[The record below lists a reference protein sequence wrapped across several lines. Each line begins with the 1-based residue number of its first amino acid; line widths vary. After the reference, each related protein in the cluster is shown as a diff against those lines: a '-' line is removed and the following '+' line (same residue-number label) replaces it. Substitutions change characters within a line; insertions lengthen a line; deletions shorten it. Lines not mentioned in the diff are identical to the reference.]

1 MTSLVPRL
9 IACFDVRNGL
19 VTKGHAFQD
28 NIDIAPVEE
37 LAHFVYDQQIDE
49 VIVFDILASAERRGP
64 DLEMVRR
71 VSHLMFV
78 PLCVG
83 GGITSLDD
91 MYAVLA
97 VGAEKISIDSQAVRN
112 PPLITAGAKEFG
124 SQAVVL
130 SMQVKRVAPTAAIP
144 SGYEIAIDGA
154 RTFTGM
160 DALAWAVR
168 GAELGA
174 GEICVNSIDQDGTHA
189 GYDLEITRMVAEN
202 VSVPVIASGGAGNAS
217 HIAAAFR
224 DAGASAAIISSIL
237 YSPRLAQNT
246 GVRAIKAELADL
258 GITMRPW
265 LDLMTAPHLRGIER
279 PGTPATVEEIP
290 AS

>member
-1 MTSLVPRL
+1 MTALVPRL
-9 IACFDVRNGL
+9 IACFDVRDGL

-37 LAHFVYDQQIDE
+37 MARFVYDQQIDE

-64 DLEMVRR
+64 DLDMVRR
-71 VSHLMFV
+71 VSRQLFV

-83 GGITSLDD
+83 GGIKTVDD
-91 MYAVLA
+91 MHAVLA

-112 PPLITAGAKEFG
+112 PSIIEQGAREFG

-130 SMQVKRVAPTAAIP
+130 SMQVKHVMPTESIP

-154 RTFTGM
+154 RTYTGL
-160 DALAWAVR
+160 DAVEWATR
-168 GAELGA
+168 GADLGA
-174 GEICVNSIDQDGTHA
+174 GEICVNSIDQDGTHS
-189 GYDLEITRMVAEN
+189 GFDLEITRMVAER
-202 VSVPVIASGGAGNAS
+202 VSVPVIASGGAGNAA

-237 YSPRLAQNT
+237 YSPRIARNE
-246 GVRAIKAELADL
+246 GVRALKEQLADM
-258 GITMRPW
+258 GIATRPW
-265 LDLMTAPHLRGIER
+265 MESAPSHHV
-279 PGTPATVEEIP
+279 A
-290 AS
+290 

>member
-28 NIDIAPVEE
+28 NIDIAPVED
-37 LAHFVYDQQIDE
+37 LARFVYDEQIDE

-71 VSHLMFV
+71 VSRQMFV

-83 GGITSLDD
+83 GGIKSVED
-91 MYAVLA
+91 MHAVLA
-97 VGAEKISIDSQAVRN
+97 IGAEKISIDSQAVRN
-112 PPLITAGAKEFG
+112 PSLIAQGAREFG

-130 SMQVKRVAPTAAIP
+130 SMQVRRVPPTEAIP

-160 DALAWAVR
+160 DALEWAVR

-189 GYDLEITRMVAEN
+189 GYDLEITHMVSER

-217 HIAAAFR
+217 HIADAFQQ
-224 DAGASAAIISSIL
+224 AGASAAIISSIL
-237 YSPRLAQNT
+237 YSPRIGTNT
-246 GVRAIKAELADL
+246 GVRELKAQLLDL

-265 LDLMTAPHLRGIER
+265 L
-279 PGTPATVEEIP
+279 TPVAV
-290 AS
+290 

>member
-19 VTKGHAFQD
+19 VTKGQAFQD
-28 NIDIAPVEE
+28 NIDVGRVED
-37 LAHFVYDQQIDE
+37 LAGFVYEQQIDE

-71 VSHLMFV
+71 VSRQMFV

-83 GGITSLDD
+83 GGITSVED
-91 MYAVLA
+91 MHAVLA
-97 VGAEKISIDSQAVRN
+97 TGAEKISIDSMAVRN
-112 PPLITAGAKEFG
+112 PPLITEGAREFG

-130 SMQVKRVAPTAAIP
+130 SMQVKRVEPSTTIP

-160 DALAWAVR
+160 DAVEWAVR

-189 GYDLEITRMVAEN
+189 GYDLEITRMVADR

-217 HIAAAFR
+217 HIAAAFVEG
-224 DAGASAAIISSIL
+224 GASAAIISSIL
-237 YSPRLAQNT
+237 YSPRIAQNT
-246 GVRAIKAELADL
+246 GVRALKTQLAEL
-258 GITMRPW
+258 GISMRPW
-265 LDLMTAPHLRGIER
+265 LESV
-279 PGTPATVEEIP
+279 PA
-290 AS
+290 

>member
-1 MTSLVPRL
+1 MSSLVPRL

-28 NIDIAPVEE
+28 NIDIAPVED
-37 LAHFVYDQQIDE
+37 LARFVYEQQIDE
-49 VIVFDILASAERRGP
+49 VIVFDILASAEKRGP
-64 DLEMVRR
+64 DLEMVSR
-71 VSHLMFV
+71 VARQMFV

-83 GGITSLDD
+83 GGIKTLDD

-112 PPLITAGAKEFG
+112 PSLIAAGAKEFG

-130 SMQVKRVAPTAAIP
+130 SMQVKRVEPTATIP

-154 RTFTGM
+154 RTFTGL
-160 DALAWAVR
+160 DALAWAIR

-189 GYDLEITRMVAEN
+189 GYDLEITRLVAEH
-202 VSVPVIASGGAGNAS
+202 VSVPVIASGGAGNAA
-217 HIAAAFR
+217 HVAEAYG
-224 DAGASAAIISSIL
+224 AGASAAIISSIL
-237 YSPRLAQNT
+237 YSPRMAQNT
-246 GVRAIKAELADL
+246 GVRALKDELGAL
-258 GITMRPW
+258 GVAMRPW
-265 LDLMTAPHLRGIER
+265 VALAAG
-279 PGTPATVEEIP
+279 
-290 AS
+290 